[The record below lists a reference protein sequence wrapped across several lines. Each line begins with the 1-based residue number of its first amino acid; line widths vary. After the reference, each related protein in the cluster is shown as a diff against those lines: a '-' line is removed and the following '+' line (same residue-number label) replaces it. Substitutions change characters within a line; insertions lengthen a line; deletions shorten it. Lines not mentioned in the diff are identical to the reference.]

1 ANILHNVLAAL
12 VDAWGT
18 SKNALTDASGTSGNV
33 VFLNLLVKGLALQPC
48 SPTFPSARDAIIQAD
63 QDLYGG
69 KNKCL
74 LWKTFASRGLG
85 DGAVRYRDSFAV
97 PKECQ
102 DNADPLGPDV
112 RSKDPIKPST
122 ENALMVV
129 TTGNEHAGKLVRRIR
144 TFYLGAKEEDY
155 HWVVGGV
162 ISKGESGKESLTD
175 ELLELHP
182 GFHLVRVRES
192 ARQRAEGNKYMDDV
206 RKEARKEWSH
216 RVELHVPVLRT
227 DGCMKSTV
235 VTLSHDK
242 CDGCDVR
249 ALAKYRA
256 TRRDAFSNSAPQAH
270 KFPLPFL
277 PPFPNASYSHTT
289 IIPFMPANRSPPS
302 RSSRSTG
309 PIRATERQS
318 RRSPEPERS
327 REEPRLTRRQRERQR
342 QLKEAFDKWSSGIL
356 EGSTPAQGAL
366 QAFYNV
372 GAYWNRFID
381 PFTDDIELVLRFGF
395 TEELKGPLTDD
406 DDDDVVMNPAVDEDD
421 EIEDEDEDEDEET
434 EEERKQ
440 RLATLDLF
448 ARPDELKESEKKTYR
463 EWFAMFKTTFPTQ
476 YKQLLN
482 SYKYE
487 ASATLK
493 ALYRSINSGFNAS
506 RRNDTSNLKK
516 AILSYLPLNP
526 QQTAIK
532 DDALDPFISATAKS
546 NRGLNHPMIIPMLAP
561 IERVMKMYDKPADDP
576 VRAKLIEDGKSKKI
590 ELNPH
595 LLPGFLYD
603 FSRLKMDKEKDG
615 RAGVFRGYLIVR
627 ACRGLLT
634 SPSSALGDGEKK
646 ATRAGVAKRL
656 GITEIT
662 DRYLAYV
669 IWFALSD
676 VEQWGPVAGSFEL
689 KTFYYTVIKTIA
701 KLHPRRRE
709 LAFEF
714 LNNEI
719 FGRDAKAK
727 LVPDNSPLGMM
738 FASWEDED
746 EEDIDAE
753 EAAAAASSDDHSP
766 PPGSDGSGGSGDG
779 FDGSGGSGDGGSGDG
794 DSGDGSGG
802 SGNAA

>member
-1 ANILHNVLAAL
+1 MSRLSRADAEGHSRLYLYPEDEEEERDVEVVEREREL
-12 VDAWGT
+12 VDARVRRVQTATLEQYQAFDHFQRSNWDAARIIAGVVTSSLLAEGSCSSRSHESTPEPTPEPSPLVNESLEEPMDVDLHTEPTTEQNEPAAEQTPKTDDPVEEVMGPDLGPEETGT
-18 SKNALTDASGTSGNV
+18 RPMYTSLRGPWVGANV
-33 VFLNLLVKGLALQPC
+33 LVIGSHRKGLTGILRSVHIDWSLLDTVIEM
-48 SPTFPSARDAIIQAD
+48 SPEADYSKVKSGLLLDVELDVVLAGREAPIERIDYRDVVELKTCQRLNIWRPMDHTHEVWYLRPDLPIPAITPASYLSRFDRLPVANPRTPRPRTPTPPPRSPRFSRHSSDPWSPMGELAPTERDHWILNPKLVGLWIEVTITGGAHD
-63 QDLYGG
+63 SGG
-69 KNKCL
+69 KPVYVKPVS
-74 LWKTFASRGLG
+74 KSRGVVVEYTTGRGLT
-85 DGAVRYRDSFAV
+85 AVTHTVSHKFI
-97 PKECQ
+97 
-102 DNADPLGPDV
+102 V

-366 QAFYNV
+366 Q
-372 GAYWNRFID
+372 
-381 PFTDDIELVLRFGF
+381 
-395 TEELKGPLTDD
+395 
-406 DDDDVVMNPAVDEDD
+406 
-421 EIEDEDEDEDEET
+421 
-434 EEERKQ
+434 
-440 RLATLDLF
+440 
-448 ARPDELKESEKKTYR
+448 
-463 EWFAMFKTTFPTQ
+463 
-476 YKQLLN
+476 
-482 SYKYE
+482 
-487 ASATLK
+487 
-493 ALYRSINSGFNAS
+493 
-506 RRNDTSNLKK
+506 
-516 AILSYLPLNP
+516 
-526 QQTAIK
+526 
-532 DDALDPFISATAKS
+532 
-546 NRGLNHPMIIPMLAP
+546 
-561 IERVMKMYDKPADDP
+561 
-576 VRAKLIEDGKSKKI
+576 
-590 ELNPH
+590 
-595 LLPGFLYD
+595 
-603 FSRLKMDKEKDG
+603 
-615 RAGVFRGYLIVR
+615 
-627 ACRGLLT
+627 
-634 SPSSALGDGEKK
+634 
-646 ATRAGVAKRL
+646 
-656 GITEIT
+656 
-662 DRYLAYV
+662 
-669 IWFALSD
+669 
-676 VEQWGPVAGSFEL
+676 
-689 KTFYYTVIKTIA
+689 
-701 KLHPRRRE
+701 
-709 LAFEF
+709 
-714 LNNEI
+714 
-719 FGRDAKAK
+719 
-727 LVPDNSPLGMM
+727 
-738 FASWEDED
+738 
-746 EEDIDAE
+746 
-753 EAAAAASSDDHSP
+753 
-766 PPGSDGSGGSGDG
+766 
-779 FDGSGGSGDGGSGDG
+779 
-794 DSGDGSGG
+794 
-802 SGNAA
+802 